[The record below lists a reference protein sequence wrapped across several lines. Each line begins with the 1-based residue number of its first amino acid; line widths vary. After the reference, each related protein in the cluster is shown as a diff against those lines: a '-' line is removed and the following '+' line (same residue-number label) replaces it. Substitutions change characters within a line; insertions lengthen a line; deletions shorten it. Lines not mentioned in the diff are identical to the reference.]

1 MPQWIEDEKDYK
13 FRPLNEPYETRV
25 NVSGVMDRSETQRPK
40 LILEDRADNKG
51 LSVSSDE
58 SARNQCI
65 QSLSRSM
72 KIEPHEA
79 DWFVR
84 EKGGNLKSVGIDYQ
98 QVTKTNPQFTDL
110 VKSGELRQDEMSKT
124 KKAFPDIQQTE
135 VRSSLKDIEPNQQHE
150 LGEAYKAARDDK
162 SAQKENKEDVSEKNQ
177 AKSAH
182 EYDLSQ
188 ERVRE
193 R

>member
-1 MPQWIEDEKDYK
+1 MPQWLEDEKDYK
-13 FRPLNEPYETRV
+13 FRPLNEPQETRV

-40 LILEDRADNKG
+40 LILEDRVDNKG

-65 QSLSRSM
+65 QSLSMSM

-84 EKGGNLKSVGIDYQ
+84 DKGGNLKSVEIDYQ

-110 VKSGELRQDEMSKT
+110 VNSGELRQNEMSEA
-124 KKAFPDIQQTE
+124 KKAFPDIQQNE
-135 VRSSLKDIEPNQQHE
+135 VRSSLKDTEPNQRHE
-150 LGEAYKAARDDK
+150 LDEAYKSARDDK
-162 SAQKENKEDVSEKNQ
+162 SAQKENAGEKNE

-193 R
+193 H